1 MDHKRIKPTHR
12 TRHPKRRGPI
22 ARFFVILARLIKR
35 PFKILYR
42 MASGGNGWKGLA
54 KVAVIWGGIGTAALG
69 LIGLITVAVYSR
81 DLPDPNKLIDRQVA
95 QSTKIYDRT
104 GETLLYEISGDQ
116 KRTIIQLEDLPDH
129 VFQAVI
135 ALEDKTFYEH
145 SGFNYRRL
153 AYAVF
158 KKLTGSYG
166 PGASTLTSQL
176 VKNAILTPER
186 TISRKLKE
194 FILVFQIERKFS
206 KDEILQ
212 LYLNEI
218 PYGSTAYGVESA
230 ANFYFDKSAR
240 DINIAESAL
249 LAAIIQRPT
258 YYSPYGNNVEELLSR
273 KDVTLNLMAEQ
284 GYISESE
291 RDDAKEFALE
301 FKPRK
306 EEITAPHF
314 VFHVREQLVEKY
326 GEHLVNQG
334 GLVVKTSL
342 DLEKQQIA
350 EEVIEERRET
360 NAGHGASNN
369 ALVSMDPKTGEIL
382 AMVGSVDYF
391 DEEIDGQVNVATRP
405 RQPGSSMKP
414 IVYTLGWMR
423 GYSPSTIVFDVV
435 TRFPAT
441 GDVYEPKN
449 YDLSERGPVS
459 LRKALQG
466 SLNIPAVKVLYLV
479 GVNNFLDFAED
490 LGYSTFEDRSRFG
503 LSVVLGGAEVT
514 LLEHTAAYATL
525 AADGEYR
532 EPLAIL
538 EVATNE
544 GEILDTFESDP
555 RRALDENMA
564 RITTNVLSDNGARA
578 YVFGLG
584 SPLQL
589 GGRPAAAKTGTTND
603 YRDAWT
609 MGYTPSLVTGVWG
622 GNNDFSEMDRGAGGS
637 LVAAPIWQAYM
648 LRALEGTEIES
659 FPPAK
664 LPAPE
669 KAVLSGQG
677 FGFTQVTI
685 DRASEKLAT
694 DLTPESFREER
705 LYIEAH
711 TILHYIDKSNPNGPI
726 PNPPSDPQYQRWEDA
741 VQAWLQ
747 SRIESGEPIFE
758 DEGEDRG
765 IPEGITI
772 EYGLP
777 PTEEDDLHI
786 PSNRPSIRIESPSN
800 NAELGSRS
808 ISIDVAAS
816 ANRGISRIEY
826 FLDDVYIGTSATAP
840 YSLTTSLKSF
850 PNGFYQLKAIA
861 YDDIDNS
868 AETTIRIELQSTESY
883 VKVDWQSPVNGS
895 EFTLDGST
903 IPLQIS
909 IDSPDTIN
917 QLTFFA
923 EKSGSNEIVEALIN
937 PATGILEVLW
947 TPKEEG
953 LHRIYA
959 KVSLEGSGVF
969 TTPSIDVMIKAPPE
983 EDNPESSE

>member
-12 TRHPKRRGPI
+12 RRHPKNRGPF
-22 ARFFVILARLIKR
+22 ARFFLILFRLIKR
-35 PFKILYR
+35 PFQIAFR
-42 MASGGNGWKGLA
+42 VASGGNGWKGLA
-54 KVAVIWGGIGTAALG
+54 KVAVIWGSIGAVALG
-69 LIGLITVAVYSR
+69 LIGLIVIGVYSR
-81 DLPDPNKLIDRQVA
+81 DLPDPDKLIDRQVA

-104 GETLLYEISGDQ
+104 GESLLYEISGDQ
-116 KRTIIQLEDLPDH
+116 KRTIIELEDLPDYAA
-129 VFQAVI
+129 QAVI
-135 ALEDKTFYEH
+135 ALEDKTYYEH

-153 AYAVF
+153 VLAVI
-158 KKLTGSYG
+158 KKLTGSRG

-176 VKNAILTPER
+176 VKNAILSPER

-194 FILVFQIERKFS
+194 FILVFQIERKFD
-206 KDEILQ
+206 KDQILQ

-218 PYGSTAYGVESA
+218 PYGSTAYGIESA
-230 ANFYFDKSAR
+230 ANYYFDKSAR

-258 YYSPYGNNVEELLSR
+258 FYSPYGNNVDRLLAR

-284 GYISESE
+284 GFITEAE
-291 RDDAKEFALE
+291 RDEAKAFELD
-301 FKPRK
+301 FKAKR

-334 GLVVKTSL
+334 GLVVKTTL
-342 DLEKQQIA
+342 DLEKQVIA
-350 EEVIEERRET
+350 EEVIEEQHEA
-360 NAGHGASNN
+360 NLNNGASNN
-369 ALVSMDPKTGEIL
+369 ALVSLDPKTGEIL

-414 IVYTLGWMR
+414 IVYTLAWAR
-423 GYSPSTIVFDVV
+423 GYSPATMVFDVV
-435 TRFPAT
+435 TKFPAT
-441 GDVYEPKN
+441 GNVYEPKN

-466 SLNIPAVKVLYLV
+466 SLNIPAVKALYLV
-479 GVNNFLDFAED
+479 GVNNFLDFAEE

-525 AADGEYR
+525 AANGEYH
-532 EPLAIL
+532 EPLALL
-538 EVATNE
+538 EVSTNE
-544 GEILDTFESDP
+544 GEVLDTFESKS
-555 RRALDENMA
+555 RQAIDENIA
-564 RITTNVLSDNGARA
+564 KITTNVLSDNGARA
-578 YVFGLG
+578 FVFGLG

-589 GGRPAAAKTGTTND
+589 GSRPAAAKTGTTND

-609 MGYTPSLVTGVWG
+609 MGYTPSLATGVWG
-622 GNNDFSEMDRGAGGS
+622 GNNDFSEMNRGAGGS

-648 LRALEGTEIES
+648 LKALEDTPVES
-659 FPPAK
+659 FAPAT
-664 LPAPE
+664 LPKPE

-705 LYIEAH
+705 LFIEAH
-711 TILHYIDKSNPNGPI
+711 SILHYIDKSNPNGPI
-726 PNPPSDPQYQRWEDA
+726 PVPPSDPQYSNWEDA
-741 VQAWLQ
+741 VQRWVQ
-747 SRIESGEPIFE
+747 ERIDSNEPIFE
-758 DEGEDRG
+758 DTEDRG

-786 PSNRPSIRIESPSN
+786 PSNQPSLSIVSPSN
-800 NAELGSRS
+800 NEELQTRS
-808 ISIDVAAS
+808 INVSVNTT
-816 ANRGISRIEY
+816 ANRGIARVEY
-826 FLDDVYIGTSATAP
+826 FLDDVFIGTSATAP
-840 YSLTTSLKSF
+840 YTFNGSLKSF
-850 PNGFYQLKAIA
+850 PNGFYTLKAIA

-868 AETTIRIELQSTESY
+868 AQTTIRIELQSDESY
-883 VKVDWQSPVNGS
+883 VKVNWVSPSNRT
-895 EFTLDGST
+895 EFDFAST
-903 IPLQIS
+903 IPLQID
-909 IDSPDTIN
+909 IDSPEAIN

-923 EKSGSNEIVEALIN
+923 EKLGSSEIVEALISPDN
-937 PATGILEVLW
+937 GILEVLW
-947 TPKEEG
+947 NPTEAGVYK
-953 LHRIYA
+953 LYA
-959 KVSLEGSGVF
+959 KVSIEGSGVF
-969 TTPSIDVMIKAPPE
+969 TTPSIEAIVTPPPE
-983 EDNPESSE
+983 EEESEE